1 MKQAP
6 YADQL
11 QYSGDLFTCLI
22 FFMSHSRIFHSY
34 GDVTI
39 TGEAPQILTYT

>member
-22 FFMSHSRIFHSY
+22 FLCPTQEFFTHMEMSPSPVKGRKF
-34 GDVTI
+34 
-39 TGEAPQILTYT
+39 